1 MTFQQFPNTRQT
13 AGSGT
18 ELAALQSFITWT
30 QQQLDPF
37 QWEYDP
43 IELQAYDLQERLYFQ
58 IIPPDGD
65 GTTFKYHDW
74 GVQFLDRYFSIMSH
88 FGIKGTYVSIWLDI
102 CQCIIAK
109 LALVPNYS
117 PVPAAKRRFPVPYT
131 LPAIA
136 PIVGLQ
142 DGMLELTS
150 RRYSFTPD
158 EQQSFVQAVLETQYL
173 LEHEYPEDTP
183 MPATLTRLISNQDWT
198 FHFTRAVLVAHLPIT
213 YGQVIV
219 ALGTV
224 ARYGT
229 LYEAIDRSH
238 VWMEG
243 DDYGELWFTQDAGQG
258 FNGNVS
264 SVLNVSDASS
274 AGLVAT
280 T

>member
-13 AGSGT
+13 AGSGA

-65 GTTFKYHDW
+65 ATTFKYPDW
-74 GVQFLDRYFSIMSH
+74 GVQILDRYFAIMSH
-88 FGIKGTYVSIWLDI
+88 FGIKGTYVSVWLDI

-109 LALVPNYS
+109 LALVPNFT
-117 PVPAAKRRFPVPYT
+117 PVPAAKRHFPVPYT

-142 DGMLELTS
+142 DGMLELIS

-158 EQQSFVQAVLETQYL
+158 EQQSFADAVLETQYL

-183 MPATLTRLISNQDWT
+183 MPATLTRLISNQGWT
-198 FHFTRAVLVAHLPIT
+198 FHFTRAVLVAHPPIA

-243 DDYGELWFTQDAGQG
+243 LDYGELWFTQDAGQLS
-258 FNGNVS
+258 NGNVS